1 MNDNFNNGRIF
12 CTKCGAPNKAGYRFC
27 VRCGAKLMVLD
38 PKPEPEISNELPQ
51 TEPVR
56 SEPVTFE
63 PEPAAHE
70 PEPIAF
76 ESEPKTE
83 KFDTAAQTF
92 GVFEEPTQQEEPV
105 AFEPEPI
112 TFEPEP
118 EEAPQTFT
126 VFDEP
131 AQQEEPAPQ
140 EEPAAFEPEPIT
152 FEPEPEEAPQ
162 TFGVFEEPAQPDEP
176 VAIEPEPA
184 VFESEPAETEPA
196 VFESEPVETE
206 PAVFETEPVE
216 SEPAPQTF
224 GVFEEPAPQEEPV
237 KAAGFARHGEGA
249 FEKEPDRPDNGFA
262 RSGFTGA
269 TTPTAA
275 AGAFATAVDA
285 VKNNKQ
291 IDVSD
296 AETVMSLLEQGE
308 SSALAQGLP
317 DWDIVPPQVVVRRK
331 RRV

>member
-1 MNDNFNNGRIF
+1 
-12 CTKCGAPNKAGYRFC
+12 
-27 VRCGAKLMVLD
+27 MVLD

-70 PEPIAF
+70 PEPAAHEPEPIAF

-83 KFDTAAQTF
+83 KFETASQTF

-118 EEAPQTFT
+118 EPEEAPQTFS
-126 VFDEP
+126 VFDESV
-131 AQQEEPAPQ
+131 PQ
-140 EEPAAFEPEPIT
+140 EEPAAFEPEPLT
-152 FEPEPEEAPQ
+152 FEPEPEP
-162 TFGVFEEPAQPDEP
+162 
-176 VAIEPEPA
+176 EPEP
-184 VFESEPAETEPA
+184 EE
-196 VFESEPVETE
+196 
-206 PAVFETEPVE
+206 
-216 SEPAPQTF
+216 APQTF

>member
-1 MNDNFNNGRIF
+1 M
-12 CTKCGAPNKAGYRFC
+12 
-27 VRCGAKLMVLD
+27 
-38 PKPEPEISNELPQ
+38 
-51 TEPVR
+51 
-56 SEPVTFE
+56 
-63 PEPAAHE
+63 
-70 PEPIAF
+70 
-76 ESEPKTE
+76 
-83 KFDTAAQTF
+83 
-92 GVFEEPTQQEEPV
+92 FEEPTQQEEP
-105 AFEPEPI
+105 A
-112 TFEPEP
+112 
-118 EEAPQTFT
+118 AQ
-126 VFDEP
+126 DEP
-131 AQQEEPAPQ
+131 VSQ
-140 EEPAAFEPEPIT
+140 EEPAAFEPEPLT
-152 FEPEPEEAPQ
+152 FEPEPEPEPEPEEAPQ
-162 TFGVFEEPAQPDEP
+162 TFGVFE
-176 VAIEPEPA
+176 
-184 VFESEPAETEPA
+184 
-196 VFESEPVETE
+196 
-206 PAVFETEPVE
+206 
-216 SEPAPQTF
+216 EPAPQTF

>member
-1 MNDNFNNGRIF
+1 M
-12 CTKCGAPNKAGYRFC
+12 
-27 VRCGAKLMVLD
+27 
-38 PKPEPEISNELPQ
+38 
-51 TEPVR
+51 
-56 SEPVTFE
+56 
-63 PEPAAHE
+63 
-70 PEPIAF
+70 
-76 ESEPKTE
+76 
-83 KFDTAAQTF
+83 
-92 GVFEEPTQQEEPV
+92 FEEPV
-105 AFEPEPI
+105 
-112 TFEPEP
+112 
-118 EEAPQTFT
+118 
-126 VFDEP
+126 
-131 AQQEEPAPQ
+131 PQ

-152 FEPEPEEAPQ
+152 FEPEPEKAPQ
-162 TFGVFEEPAQPDEP
+162 KFGVFEEPVPQEEPAQQEEPAAQDEP
-176 VAIEPEPA
+176 VPQEEPA
-184 VFESEPAETEPA
+184 AFETEPA
-196 VFESEPVETE
+196 VFE
-206 PAVFETEPVE
+206 AEPVE

-224 GVFEEPAPQEEPV
+224 GAFESEPAPQEEPV
-237 KAAGFARHGEGA
+237 RAAGFARHGEGA

-331 RRV
+331 HRV

>member
-12 CTKCGAPNKAGYRFC
+12 CTKCGTPNKAGYRFC

-63 PEPAAHE
+63 PEPAAYE
-70 PEPIAF
+70 PEPVAF
-76 ESEPKTE
+76 EPEPAAYEPEPKTE
-83 KFDTAAQTF
+83 KFETASQTF
-92 GVFEEPTQQEEPV
+92 GVFEEPVPQEEPA
-105 AFEPEPI
+105 AFKPEPI

-118 EEAPQTFT
+118 EPEEAPQTFG
-126 VFDEP
+126 VF
-131 AQQEEPAPQ
+131 EESTQQ

-152 FEPEPEEAPQ
+152 FEPEPEPEEVPQ
-162 TFGVFEEPAQPDEP
+162 TFGVFEEPAAQDEP
-176 VAIEPEPA
+176 VPQEAPA
-184 VFESEPAETEPA
+184 AFETEPA
-196 VFESEPVETE
+196 VFE
-206 PAVFETEPVE
+206 AEPVE
-216 SEPAPQTF
+216 SEPAPQ
-224 GVFEEPAPQEEPV
+224 EEPV
-237 KAAGFARHGEGA
+237 RAAGFARHGEGA

-331 RRV
+331 HRV

>member
-1 MNDNFNNGRIF
+1 M
-12 CTKCGAPNKAGYRFC
+12 A
-27 VRCGAKLMVLD
+27 LD

-56 SEPVTFE
+56 SEPVTSE
-63 PEPAAHE
+63 PEPAAYE
-70 PEPIAF
+70 PEPVTSEPEPAAF
-76 ESEPKTE
+76 EPEPKTE
-83 KFDTAAQTF
+83 KFETASQTF
-92 GVFEEPTQQEEPV
+92 GVFEEPVPQEEPA
-105 AFEPEPI
+105 AFKPEPI

-118 EEAPQTFT
+118 E
-126 VFDEP
+126 
-131 AQQEEPAPQ
+131 
-140 EEPAAFEPEPIT
+140 PIA

-162 TFGVFEEPAQPDEP
+162 TFGVFEEPAPQEEPAAQDEP
-176 VAIEPEPA
+176 APQEAPA
-184 VFESEPAETEPA
+184 AFETEPA
-196 VFESEPVETE
+196 
-206 PAVFETEPVE
+206 AFETEPVE
-216 SEPAPQTF
+216 SEPAPQ
-224 GVFEEPAPQEEPV
+224 EEPV
-237 KAAGFARHGEGA
+237 RAMGFARHGEGA

>member
-1 MNDNFNNGRIF
+1 M
-12 CTKCGAPNKAGYRFC
+12 
-27 VRCGAKLMVLD
+27 
-38 PKPEPEISNELPQ
+38 
-51 TEPVR
+51 
-56 SEPVTFE
+56 
-63 PEPAAHE
+63 
-70 PEPIAF
+70 
-76 ESEPKTE
+76 
-83 KFDTAAQTF
+83 
-92 GVFEEPTQQEEPV
+92 
-105 AFEPEPI
+105 
-112 TFEPEP
+112 
-118 EEAPQTFT
+118 
-126 VFDEP
+126 
-131 AQQEEPAPQ
+131 
-140 EEPAAFEPEPIT
+140 
-152 FEPEPEEAPQ
+152 
-162 TFGVFEEPAQPDEP
+162 
-176 VAIEPEPA
+176 AIEPEPA

-196 VFESEPVETE
+196 VFE
-206 PAVFETEPVE
+206 AEPVE

-224 GVFEEPAPQEEPV
+224 GAFESEPAPQTFGAFEPEPATQEEPV